1 MAPKAYAMRSIV
13 LLIFSI
19 QLIASSCGMLPPS
32 CHTLFP
38 AVPLANCHSAVKN
51 FNMVVPLLPLTR
63 FVQAEDG
70 IRAY

>member
-38 AVPLANCHSAVKN
+38 AVPLANCHSAVKK
-51 FNMVVPLLPLTR
+51 VVPLLPLTR